1 MPVSDPSW
9 TIGIEEEYLMVD
21 CETGDL
27 ATRPLDDL
35 MHALQQDL
43 KDLVRPEFLQSQV
56 EVGTRVCKDVKE
68 AREQL
73 SWLRKTV
80 ADIGQEFGVAPIAA
94 STHPHAEWDE
104 QAHTDAERYHT
115 FAQDMQAVVRRL
127 IISGMHVHVGI
138 DDDDLRID
146 LMNQVSYFL
155 PHLLCLSTSSPLW
168 RGRDTGLKCYR
179 LSIFNELPRTGLP
192 ELFDSY
198 SEYKKH
204 VNALINVGMIKD
216 ATMLWWD
223 VRPAV
228 KFPTL
233 EMRITDVCTTLDDA
247 IAIASLFQCLLRM
260 LYRLRRNNQRW
271 RTYRTMLINENRWRA
286 QRYGLD
292 EGLVDFGKSSL
303 VNFDDLLDELI
314 HMLSYDAEALNC
326 TAELHSLRD
335 ILKRGTSS
343 HRQMKIFNQA
353 KEEGADNLEACRL
366 VTQWLKSETIRGL

>member
-1 MPVSDPSW
+1 MSVREPSW

-21 CETGDL
+21 CETGNL
-27 ATRPLDDL
+27 ATRSLDDL
-35 MHALQQDL
+35 MAALQTDL

-68 AREQL
+68 ARAQL
-73 SWLRKTV
+73 AWLRQSV
-80 ADIGQEFGVAPIAA
+80 ADIGQKFGVAPIAA
-94 STHPHAEWDE
+94 STHPHAEWGE
-104 QAHTDAERYHT
+104 QTHTDAERYHT

-155 PHLLCLSTSSPLW
+155 PHLLCLSTSSPMW
-168 RGRDTGLKCYR
+168 RGHDTGLKCYR
-179 LSIFNELPRTGLP
+179 LSVFDELPRTGLP

-198 SEYKKH
+198 SEYQKH
-204 VNALINVGMIKD
+204 VDALIDVGMIKD

-247 IAIASLFQCLLRM
+247 IGIACLFQCLLRM

-271 RTYRTMLINENRWRA
+271 RTYRTMLIDENRWRA

-292 EGLVDFGKSSL
+292 AGLVDFGKGTL
-303 VNFDDLLDELI
+303 VNFKDLLEELI
-314 HMLSYDAEALNC
+314 EMLKDDAEALNC
-326 TAELHSLRD
+326 TEELHSLRD
-335 ILKRGTSS
+335 ILTRGTSS
-343 HRQMKIFNQA
+343 HRQIKVFNQA
-353 KEEGADNLEACRL
+353 KEDGANDLEACRA
-366 VTQWLKSETIRGL
+366 VAHWLKSETVRGL

>member
-1 MPVSDPSW
+1 MALSQPSW
-9 TIGIEEEYLMVD
+9 TIGIEEEYLMVER
-21 CETGDL
+21 ETGDL

-35 MHALQQDL
+35 MAALQKEL

-56 EVGTRVCKDVKE
+56 EVGTRVCKDIKE
-68 AREQL
+68 ARKEL
-73 SWLRKTV
+73 AWLRQTV
-80 ADIGQEFGVAPIAA
+80 ADIGKKFDVAPIAA
-94 STHPHAEWDE
+94 STHPHAEWDQ

-115 FAQDMQAVVRRL
+115 FAHDMQAVVRRL

-168 RGRDTGLKCYR
+168 RGHDTGLKCYR
-179 LSIFNELPRTGLP
+179 ISIFDELPRTGLP
-192 ELFDSY
+192 EFFESY

-204 VNALINVGMIKD
+204 VRALTNVGIIKD

-247 IAIASLFQCLLRM
+247 VAIASLFQCLLRM
-260 LYRLRRNNQRW
+260 LYRLRRSNQRW
-271 RTYRTMLINENRWRA
+271 RTYRTMLIDENRWRA

-292 EGLVDFGKSSL
+292 GGLVDFGKGKL
-303 VNFDDLLDELI
+303 VGFDDLLEELI
-314 HMLSYDAEALNC
+314 DMLSLDAEALNC
-326 TAELHSLRD
+326 TEELYSLRH

-343 HRQMKIFNQA
+343 HRQIEVFNKA
-353 KEEGADNLEACRL
+353 KEDGADDLEACRA
-366 VTQWLKSETIRGL
+366 VAQWLKKETVNGL

>member
-314 HMLSYDAEALNC
+314 HMLSDDAEALNC